1 MNKTLLYFKTWMSAM
16 SRNRVCARV
25 LGLVALLSAA
35 PYAVYSNEGGLSEV
49 VGTDQAPTQT
59 VTGVVQDAKGNPLI
73 GVTVVAGP
81 TLGTSTDV
89 KGQFTIKVAPSATLT
104 FTYLGYKTEKV
115 SVGNRTSLTVVLE
128 ENTTTIEET
137 VVVGY
142 GTQKKVSVTG
152 AVSSVQSKEL
162 RQSSAPS
169 LANALAGKL
178 AGLTSLQNGGSLPG
192 EDDATLYLRGMSSTN
207 GSSPL
212 ILIDGVPRDNI
223 RTIDPS
229 EVASVSVLKDASAT
243 AVYGVRGANGVLLI
257 TTKRGA
263 NGATEL
269 NLSVDQS
276 WQAFTYEPDAVDAW
290 DFMRLRNE
298 AKRNDGMVD
307 EYTGKQIA
315 RSMEPYFGLDPND
328 PNYAQK
334 VAARNYMYPNHDY
347 YREIFKKWAPQTRVN
362 LNVSGGT
369 DKLQYFMNA
378 NYLHQGGN
386 LNTESKDK
394 LGYDPQVKLDR
405 YSFRSNLDYQ
415 VTKSFKMYVNLG
427 TYIEKVGA
435 PNSST
440 MFGGNTKSMIRD
452 MIHQCY
458 GWKPMTAG
466 PVTPGPEL
474 GFDVI
479 PDKPICPRELDR
491 SPFEMINRSGYR
503 QSVNTNLNSTIG
515 ADWKLDFITKGL
527 SMHGMASF
535 DAVANTLQHG
545 SVTSMSFW
553 ADLREDIDS
562 MDFPVKVDNDG
573 TLSVSKS
580 GSTSWTMNFQYSL
593 RYNRTFGKHDVGA
606 MVLAQ
611 RDMWEVAG
619 GASEALMPYNVVG
632 LAARVTYGFDNRYFI
647 EGNMGYNGSEQFA
660 PANRFGFFP
669 SVSGG
674 WVLSNEKFMENA
686 RKVLTNFKIRASY
699 GKVGSDKVAGNARFL
714 YLGNTVYGGGGYFGS
729 LGNGY
734 HISEGRLSN
743 PHLQWETSV
752 NQNYG
757 VDLQLWG
764 DLSMSFDYFVQK
776 RSDILLTRGTVPM
789 LSGIS
794 SRLPTM
800 NLGKTENKGWEFELT
815 YNKNI
820 NKDLFVMLKGNVS
833 YNKNR
838 VLFWDEA
845 IYAEDYYY
853 RYRTTGFSLNQQ
865 WGYKIDWSNGNG
877 FFNTQEEL
885 DRYLNGYVD
894 ENGKEV
900 QGIRYN
906 LGSSPKLGDF
916 KYIDMNGDG
925 VIDTKDQVPIGYSSK
940 VPRYNYGIT
949 ASVNYKWFDFTI
961 FFQGVSKY
969 SGFFNGQG
977 VNENV
982 LQGTFFQWHKT
993 AWTAERYAA
1002 GEKIGYP
1009 RLSTGATP
1017 SKLANDFFIMDRS
1030 FIRLKNIELG
1040 YTLPQNALRA
1050 IGVKKLRV
1058 YVSGQNLV
1066 TWDNLKSRTTDPE
1079 QDDKIGYPIVKT
1091 VNAGVNITF

>member
-16 SRNRVCARV
+16 SRNRVCAKV

-49 VGTDQAPTQT
+49 VESDQAPTQT

-89 KGQFTIKVAPSATLT
+89 KGQFTIKVPPSATLT
-104 FTYLGYKTEKV
+104 FTYLGYKTQTV
-115 SVGNRTSLTVVLE
+115 SVGNRTSLTVTLE
-128 ENTTTIEET
+128 ENATTIEET

-142 GTQKKVSVTG
+142 GTQTKVSVTG

-192 EDDATLYLRGMSSTN
+192 EDDATLYLRGMATVN

-263 NGATEL
+263 DGATEL

-276 WQAFTYEPDAVDAW
+276 WQAFTYEPDGVSSW

-307 EYTGKQIA
+307 EYSAKQIA
-315 RSMEPYFGLDPND
+315 RSLEPYFGLDPND

-369 DKLQYFMNA
+369 EKLQYFMNA

-386 LNTESKDK
+386 LHTESKDK

-435 PNSST
+435 PNSSIL
-440 MFGGNTKSMIRD
+440 FGGNTKTMIRD

-466 PVTPGPEL
+466 PVTPDAEM

-503 QSVNTNLNSTIG
+503 QSVNTNLNSTLG

-573 TLSVSKS
+573 TLSVLKS
-580 GSTSWTMNFQYSL
+580 GSTSWSMNFQYSL

-611 RDMWEVAG
+611 RDMWEVSG
-619 GASEALMPYNVVG
+619 GNSEKVMPYNVVG
-632 LAARVTYGFDNRYFI
+632 LAARVTYGFDNRYFL

-686 RKVLTNFKIRASY
+686 RKVLTNLKFRASY
-699 GKVGSDKVAGNARFL
+699 GKVGSDKVAGNVRFL
-714 YLGNTVYGGGGYFGS
+714 YLGNTVYSTGGFFGS

-776 RSDILLTRGTVPM
+776 RSGILLTRGTVPE
-789 LSGIS
+789 LSGIAG
-794 SRLPTM
+794 RLPTM
-800 NLGKTENKGWEFELT
+800 NLGKTENKGWEFEVT

-820 NKDLFVMLKGNVS
+820 NKDLYVMLKGNVS

-845 IYAEDYYY
+845 MYAADYVY
-853 RYRTTGFSLNQQ
+853 RYRTTGFSLNQM

-885 DRYLNGYVD
+885 DRYTNGYVD
-894 ENGKEV
+894 ENGKEI

-906 LGSSPKLGDF
+906 LGASPKLGDF

-925 VIDTKDQVPIGYSSK
+925 VIDTKDQVPIGYTSN

-969 SGFFNGQG
+969 SGYFSGQG
-977 VNENV
+977 VNEDN

-1002 GEKIGYP
+1002 GEKITYP

-1017 SKLANDFFIMDRS
+1017 SRQANDFFIMDRS